1 MKLFNITSIGI
12 LAILSLASC
21 EMKNELTGNTSP
33 KTEMGILELGVSV
46 KQPVSQTRAGVV
58 TNSFPVIITGAS
70 TEVSDVKKEYATV
83 EDMPSSVSLPVGKYT
98 VTSHTPGKLE
108 KKMGAPYYGGSTTM
122 SITKGITTSTSV
134 VCKMQNSRIQ
144 IKYGDDF
151 QSSFKSWTI
160 TVDDGSNTALS
171 FDETEVAPSAIYWNF
186 DDSSVTA
193 ITVNIRAVT
202 TEGNTVSESRTFKKS
217 DASNKYEDENEFFNG
232 GDALDI
238 NMGTVSSSTGSVSGI
253 TIKAFITFENESES
267 VEIPV
272 GGEEEPGGG
281 EEGGGDN
288 PGENPGDGPTLKLP
302 KDVILKAYEMSD
314 LPSADALITTSAGI
328 KEMFV
333 KITAGNEGFYEALKE
348 FQTRSDEDGGAIDF
362 INGVNLVNNTKID
375 DLFTSLNKEVK
386 TPVSNDIEYSFP
398 IGAFFSLLTITGSSE
413 NPHEFAITVVD
424 NNNNETKGVFKVTIT
439 E

>member
-21 EMKNELTGNTSP
+21 EMKNELSGNTSP

-70 TEVSDVKKEYATV
+70 AEVTDVKKEYATV
-83 EDMPSSVSLPVGKYT
+83 EEMPSSVSLPVGKYT

-171 FDETEVAPSAIYWNF
+171 FDETEVAPAAIYWNF

-217 DASNKYEDENEFFNG
+217 DASDKYEDENEFFNG

-253 TIKAFITFENESES
+253 TIKTFITFENESES

-281 EEGGGDN
+281 EEGGG
-288 PGENPGDGPTLKLP
+288 ENPGDGPTLKLP
-302 KDVILKAYEMSD
+302 KDVNYSLSNESSI
-314 LPSADALITTSAGI
+314 PTSADAIISAPDGLESI
-328 KEMFV
+328 IV
-333 KITAGNEGFYEALKE
+333 TIVAGNAEFDEILTELKMDGQGFKEG
-348 FQTRSDEDGGAIDF
+348 
-362 INGVNLVNNTKID
+362 GVNLVENSDFNN
-375 DLFTSLNKEVK
+375 LL
-386 TPVSNDIEYSFP
+386 SNVELPNGPIKGDTEYTFP
-398 IGAFFSLLTITGSSE
+398 IGVFFTFLNATGATDAGKTHQF
-413 NPHEFAITVVD
+413 NITVTD
-424 NNNNETKGVFKVTIT
+424 KNGETTTGTFKVGIT
-439 E
+439 D

>member
-1 MKLFNITSIGI
+1 MKLFNSVVLGFLT
-12 LAILSLASC
+12 ILSLASC

-33 KTEMGILELGVSV
+33 KTEMGILELGISV
-46 KQPVSQTRAGVV
+46 KQPASQTRAGGVA

-70 TEVSDVKKEYATV
+70 AEVADIKKEYATV
-83 EDMPSSVSLPVGKYT
+83 EEMPSSVSLPVGKYT

-108 KKMGAPYYGGSTTM
+108 KKMSIPYYGGSTTM

-151 QSSFKSWTI
+151 QSAFQSWTI

-171 FDETEVAPSAIYWNF
+171 FDNTDIAPSAIYWNF
-186 DDSSVTA
+186 DESSVTA

-217 DASNKYEDENEFFNG
+217 DASDKYEDENEFFNG

-238 NMGTVSSSTGSVSGI
+238 NMGTVSSSTGTVSGI
-253 TIKAFITFENESES
+253 TIKTFITFENESES

-272 GGEEEPGGG
+272 EGEEEPGGG

-288 PGENPGDGPTLKLP
+288 PGDGPTLTCDAFETGVSYSIEAENWPSSTNVIVSTPAKL
-302 KDVILKAYEMSD
+302 KSLKVT
-314 LPSADALITTSAGI
+314 II
-328 KEMFV
+328 
-333 KITAGNEGFYEALKE
+333 AGNEGF
-348 FQTRSDEDGGAIDF
+348 QGIVEDMGFTNRELVGDTELESLLGGFGI
-362 INGVNLVNNTKID
+362 
-375 DLFTSLNKEVK
+375 SLPMPQAGS
-386 TPVSNDIEYSFP
+386 TTYSFP
-398 IGAFFSLLTITGSSE
+398 ISTFYALLNIYGPSVDADEVE
-413 NPHEFAITVVD
+413 NEPDGKNDHIFQIVVED
-424 NNNNETKGVFKVTIT
+424 EAGHAASNELSVTISK
-439 E
+439 

>member
-1 MKLFNITSIGI
+1 
-12 LAILSLASC
+12 
-21 EMKNELTGNTSP
+21 
-33 KTEMGILELGVSV
+33 MGILELGVSV

-83 EDMPSSVSLPVGKYT
+83 EEMPSSVSLPVGKYT

-217 DASNKYEDENEFFNG
+217 DASDKYEDENEFFNG

-253 TIKAFITFENESES
+253 TIKTFITFENESES

-281 EEGGGDN
+281 EKPEDTIIVTEPNGTNYLTAGVLVTN
-288 PGENPGDGPTLKLP
+288 GEYPTDIELLMN
-302 KDVILKAYEMSD
+302 V
-314 LPSADALITTSAGI
+314 TNGI
-328 KEMFV
+328 KNLYVQVNSDDETFSNLVDGMGLVAGEGLDLTSQDAIDNDLDKLFILPTIGSTTYSFTLSEQMLSLLQSFSGV
-333 KITAGNEGFYEALKE
+333 HKFNLKITDSTGNYL
-348 FQTRSDEDGGAIDF
+348 
-362 INGVNLVNNTKID
+362 
-375 DLFTSLNKEVK
+375 VK
-386 TPVSNDIEYSFP
+386 TLSV
-398 IGAFFSLLTITGSSE
+398 
-413 NPHEFAITVVD
+413 TVVND
-424 NNNNETKGVFKVTIT
+424 
-439 E
+439 

>member
-46 KQPVSQTRAGVV
+46 KQPVSQTRAGVT

-217 DASNKYEDENEFFNG
+217 DASDKYEDENEFFNG

-253 TIKAFITFENESES
+253 TIKTFITFENESES

-302 KDVILKAYEMSD
+302 KDVTYSLSNESSIPA
-314 LPSADALITTSAGI
+314 SADAIISASEGLESI
-328 KEMFV
+328 V
-333 KITAGNEGFYEALKE
+333 VTIIAGNSDFDTILDDMRMDGQSFKEGGVDLIENIQFNELLS
-348 FQTRSDEDGGAIDF
+348 TVGLP
-362 INGVNLVNNTKID
+362 NGPTKGD
-375 DLFTSLNKEVK
+375 T
-386 TPVSNDIEYSFP
+386 EYTFP
-398 IGAFFSLLTITGSSE
+398 IGVFFTFLNMTGATDVGKAHQF
-413 NPHEFAITVVD
+413 NIIVTD
-424 NNNNETKGVFKVTIT
+424 KKGETATGTFKVGIT
-439 E
+439 D

>member
-1 MKLFNITSIGI
+1 MKLFNITTIGI
-12 LAILSLASC
+12 LAIVCLASC
-21 EMKNELTGNTSP
+21 EMKNELSGNTTP

-70 TEVSDVKKEYATV
+70 AEVSDIKKEYTTV
-83 EDMPSSVSLPVGKYT
+83 EEMPSSVSLPVGKYT

-160 TVDDGSNTALS
+160 TVDDGSTTALS
-171 FDETEVAPSAIYWNF
+171 FDDTEVAPSAIYWNF

-202 TEGNTVSESRTFKKS
+202 NEGNTVSESRTFKKS
-217 DASNKYEDENEFFNG
+217 DASDKYEDENEFFNG

-253 TIKAFITFENESES
+253 TIKTFITFEDKSES

-272 GGEEEPGGG
+272 GGEEEGGG

-288 PGENPGDGPTLKLP
+288 PGENPGDGPALKLP
-302 KDVILKAYEMSD
+302 KDVTYSLNNSSSKPA
-314 LPSADALITTSAGI
+314 SADALISATDGLQSIVVTIVGGNNEFDAILEEI
-328 KEMFV
+328 KMDGQSF
-333 KITAGNEGFYEALKE
+333 KEG
-348 FQTRSDEDGGAIDF
+348 
-362 INGVNLVNNTKID
+362 GVNIVENNDFNTLLSSVGLPNGPLKGD
-375 DLFTSLNKEVK
+375 T
-386 TPVSNDIEYSFP
+386 EYTFP
-398 IGAFFSLLTITGSSE
+398 IGVFFTFLDMTGATDGE
-413 NPHEFAITVVD
+413 KAHQFNITVTD
-424 NNNNETKGVFKVTIT
+424 KNGKTINGTFNITIT

>member
-1 MKLFNITSIGI
+1 MKLFNSTVLGI
-12 LAILSLASC
+12 LTILSLASC

-33 KTEMGILELGVSV
+33 KTEMGILELGISV
-46 KQPVSQTRAGVV
+46 KQPASQTRAGGVA

-70 TEVSDVKKEYATV
+70 AEVADIKKEYATV
-83 EDMPSSVSLPVGKYT
+83 EEMPSSVSLPVGKYT

-108 KKMGAPYYGGSTTM
+108 KKMSIPYYGGSTTM

-151 QSSFKSWTI
+151 QSSFQSWTI
-160 TVDDGSNTALS
+160 TVDDGSSTALS
-171 FDETEVAPSAIYWNF
+171 FDDKDIAPSAIYWNF

-217 DASNKYEDENEFFNG
+217 DASDKYEDENEFFNG

-253 TIKAFITFENESES
+253 TIKTFITFENESES

-288 PGENPGDGPTLKLP
+288 PGENPGNGPTLKLP
-302 KDVILKAYEMSD
+302 KDVNYSLSNESSI
-314 LPSADALITTSAGI
+314 PTSADAIISASAGLENI
-328 KEMFV
+328 IV
-333 KITAGNEGFYEALKE
+333 TIVAGNTEFDEILTELKMDGQSFKEG
-348 FQTRSDEDGGAIDF
+348 
-362 INGVNLVNNTKID
+362 GVNLVENSDFNNLLSNVELPNGPTKGD
-375 DLFTSLNKEVK
+375 T
-386 TPVSNDIEYSFP
+386 EYTFP
-398 IGAFFSLLTITGSSE
+398 IGVFFTFLNATGATDAGKTHQFNITITDRNG
-413 NPHEFAITVVD
+413 
-424 NNNNETKGVFKVTIT
+424 ETTTGTFKVGIT
-439 E
+439 D